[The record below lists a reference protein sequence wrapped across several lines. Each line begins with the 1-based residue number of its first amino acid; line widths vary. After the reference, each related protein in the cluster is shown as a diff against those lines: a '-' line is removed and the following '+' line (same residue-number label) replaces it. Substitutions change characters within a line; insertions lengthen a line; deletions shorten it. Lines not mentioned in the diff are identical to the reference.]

1 MAKKEGI
8 QVPRALGRWL
18 DSQILILRKCT
29 SQADEG
35 HGARDVC
42 GGAVDIYPLEGGR
55 GRGMRG

>member
-8 QVPRALGRWL
+8 QVPRTLGRWL

-35 HGARDVC
+35 HGACDVW
-42 GGAVDIYPLEGGR
+42 GAWISITWREEGVGE
-55 GRGMRG
+55 